1 MSDKLLSPTLPAS
14 IAKDKNIQDLSNVLD
29 TTLVDIRQRIEL
41 ILLLPR
47 LNKLPDNILDEL
59 AYQFHVDF
67 YRDSFSRDIKVKL
80 IETSILSHR
89 LKGTPYAVEKVCTDV
104 FKSAKVLENWEYGGQ
119 PYHFKVCFIE
129 ESATDLDKINSLIA
143 AINSTKNVRSW
154 CDEIGFITNQNGDIY
169 FGGTAGI
176 LDTTEI
182 NQIEYTPKDVIGDV
196 YFGGFTSNFQIT
208 EINPILDNKTI
219 SSEMNIIL
227 GGFTNTFELINLDKG
242 DVFIG

>member
-29 TTLVDIRQRIEL
+29 TTLVDIRQKIEL

-89 LKGTPYAVEKVCTDV
+89 LKGTPYAVEKVCTDI
-104 FKSAKVLENWEYGGQ
+104 FKSAQVVENWEYGGQ
-119 PYHFKVCFIE
+119 PYHFKVAFIQ
-129 ESATDLDKINSLIA
+129 ESITDLTKINSLIN
-143 AINSTKNVRSW
+143 AINTAKNVRSW
-154 CDEIGFITNQNGDIY
+154 CDEIGFITEQAGNIY
-169 FGGTAGI
+169 FGGNIGVFDVVE
-176 LDTTEI
+176 L
-182 NQIEYTPKDVIGDV
+182 NQMEYQPKDVIGESF
-196 YFGGFTSNFQIT
+196 FGGGLDIF
-208 EINPILDNKTI
+208 EIQNINKGSDI
-219 SSEMNIIL
+219 
-227 GGFTNTFELINLDKG
+227 
-242 DVFIG
+242 